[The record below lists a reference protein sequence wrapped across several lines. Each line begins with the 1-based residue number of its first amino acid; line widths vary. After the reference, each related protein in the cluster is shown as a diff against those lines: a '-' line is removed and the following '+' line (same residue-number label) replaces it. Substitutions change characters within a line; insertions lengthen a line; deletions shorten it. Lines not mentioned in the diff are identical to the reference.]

1 MANERISQL
10 KVEIQQLRARLIE
23 TYTDPN
29 VDYDD
34 TLSLS
39 QELDLLIVEYHRL
52 LAEIHR
58 KKNHYHQPP
67 SL

>member
-34 TLSLS
+34 TLTLS

-52 LAEIHR
+52 LAEINR
-58 KKNHYHQPP
+58 KKN
-67 SL
+67 L